1 MHFVKLPLQNEFK
14 VATNNYLCNYY
25 LFLRLRAT
33 QLLKNHALIEDADLA
48 YEVLLAK
55 LRDHCYGQI
64 AESIKQSIG
73 RFSTIFPNLPIV
85 FKHQIQLK
93 TRKIMP
99 LRSISYAKQRDSQCS
114 IHSYPGRLGLRLFI
128 VLVILNLKLSLFCM
142 FHFMTQQV

>member
-1 MHFVKLPLQNEFK
+1 MIYSIPINLEINEFK
-14 VATNNYLCNYY
+14 IAINNYLCNYY

-73 RFSTIFPNLPIV
+73 RFIYTLFPNLPIV
-85 FKHQIQLK
+85 FKHQIHPK
-93 TRKIMP
+93 TRKILP
-99 LRSISYAKQRDSQCS
+99 LRSISYAK
-114 IHSYPGRLGLRLFI
+114 
-128 VLVILNLKLSLFCM
+128 
-142 FHFMTQQV
+142 

>member
-1 MHFVKLPLQNEFK
+1 MTYSIPINLEINEFK
-14 VATNNYLCNYY
+14 IAINNYLCNYY

-73 RFSTIFPNLPIV
+73 RFSTLFPNLPIV

-99 LRSISYAKQRDSQCS
+99 LRSISYAK
-114 IHSYPGRLGLRLFI
+114 
-128 VLVILNLKLSLFCM
+128 
-142 FHFMTQQV
+142 